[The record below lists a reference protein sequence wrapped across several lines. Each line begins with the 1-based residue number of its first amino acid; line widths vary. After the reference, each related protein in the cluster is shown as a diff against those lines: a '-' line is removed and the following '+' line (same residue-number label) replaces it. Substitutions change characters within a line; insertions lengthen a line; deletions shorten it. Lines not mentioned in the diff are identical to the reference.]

1 MEMLLSISFAV
12 KDAMLD
18 WEWLGIDEKEW
29 PPQRLDWE
37 MYRIDRSPA
46 IWKHRLKD
54 DFSNHGISSMYS
66 IKVYGMP
73 RVAATARVP
82 YLLQW

>member
-37 MYRIDRSPA
+37 MYRIEHLFCCENGGT
-46 IWKHRLKD
+46 I
-54 DFSNHGISSMYS
+54 
-66 IKVYGMP
+66 
-73 RVAATARVP
+73 
-82 YLLQW
+82 